1 MSGSFTI
8 KSITPSLAFFKQNLS
23 FFAPP
28 FVNACYYGTDVDNA
42 DALIANKLST
52 EEIAKKIGVNSLG
65 YLSIENVKLLTGED
79 TGFCTACF
87 GGAYPTAVP
96 NDTSKSRF
104 ETKLGDKKQE
114 E

>member
-1 MSGSFTI
+1 M
-8 KSITPSLAFFKQNLS
+8 FFKQNLS
-23 FFAPP
+23 FFVPP

-65 YLSIENVKLLTGED
+65 YLSVENVKLLTGED

-87 GGAYPTAVP
+87 GGAHPTAVP
-96 NDTSKSRF
+96 NATSKSRF